1 MSEKRDP
8 FDGEYIG
15 NIFGPKITLY
25 GAIIILFFAGLIA
38 YRHWALDVPF
48 GWEEPEE
55 SNVAVPGFE
64 PRGLTVDT
72 LKIEK

>member
-1 MSEKRDP
+1 MTEKRDP

-25 GAIIILFFAGLIA
+25 GGILILFFTAVVV

-48 GWEEPEE
+48 GMEE
-55 SNVAVPGFE
+55 SA
-64 PRGLTVDT
+64 LTPTDEIRPDSLVVQPD
-72 LKIEK
+72 EE